1 MTGQARTL
9 QVAATGAQ
17 LTIQDQGRPGHGSLG
32 VSPGGAFDRGALRL
46 ANRLVGNPESAA
58 GLEVLMGGARLRAGT
73 PLTVAVTGA
82 PLSVTVDGRSAA
94 LGAAVRLPAD
104 AELALGRP
112 TGGMR
117 SYLAVAGGLLGEAVF
132 GSLSSDLTG
141 GVGPAELQPGDEL
154 QVGSPVAAPP
164 AADTV
169 ALWSGPDDG
178 VHRLAFHWGPRDDWF
193 TDEARRLFTGTDWQ
207 VGSELDRSGVRLE
220 GPTLPRSR
228 TAELASEGVTR
239 GSVQVPSAGVPL
251 VFGADH
257 PATGGYPVIG
267 VVTSADLDRLAQVRP
282 GDRLRFR
289 PIALG

>member
-1 MTGQARTL
+1 MTGRERTL
-9 QVAATGAQ
+9 QVVATGAQ

-58 GLEVLMGGARLRAGT
+58 GLEVLMGGARLRAGV

-82 PLSVTVDGRSAA
+82 PGTVTVDGRSAA
-94 LGAAVRLPAD
+94 LGAAVRLPAG
-104 AELALGRP
+104 AELTLGRP
-112 TGGMR
+112 TSGMR
-117 SYLAVAGGLLGEAVF
+117 SYLAVAGGLEGEAVF

-141 GVGPAELQPGDEL
+141 GVGPAALQPGDEL
-154 QVGSPVAAPP
+154 RVGRPVADPP

-178 VHRLAFHWGPRDDWF
+178 VHRLTFHWGPREDWF
-193 TDEARRLFTGTDWQ
+193 TEEARRLFTETDWL

-220 GPTLPRSR
+220 GPALPRARSG
-228 TAELASEGVTR
+228 ELASEAVLR

-267 VVTSADLDRLAQVRP
+267 VVTSDHVDRLAQVRP
-282 GDRLRFR
+282 GDRIRFR
-289 PIALG
+289 PAALG